1 MASFSLARPALG
13 SSLHSKLSSKRLQLA
28 RAPVAAPLSRRMQ
41 VARASTDDYSSSE
54 DEFALTADTIAW
66 NATHMKALRQRIQKV
81 RAAEVVAQSGD
92 SRPELTGDVEVDYA
106 ALNQWHEE
114 QWSRL
119 HATQQSPWDDELGH
133 FGMAS

>member
-1 MASFSLARPALG
+1 MASFNLARPVLG
-13 SSLHSKLSSKRLQLA
+13 AFLGSKLSKNCPQLA
-28 RAPVAAPLSRRMQ
+28 RARIAAAPARTAH
-41 VARASTDDYSSSE
+41 VARASTDDLSSSA
-54 DEFALTADTIAW
+54 DEYALTADTIAW
-66 NATHMKALRQRIQKV
+66 NATHMRALRQRIQKV

-92 SRPELTGDVEVDYA
+92 SKPQLTGDDEVDYA

-133 FGMAS
+133 FGMSS